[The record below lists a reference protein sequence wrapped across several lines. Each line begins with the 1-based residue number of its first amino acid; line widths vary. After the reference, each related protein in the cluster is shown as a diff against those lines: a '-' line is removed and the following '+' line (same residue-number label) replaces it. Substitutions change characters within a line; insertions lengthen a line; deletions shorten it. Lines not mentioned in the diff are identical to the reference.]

1 MVINMYTSDMSK
13 SILDALIANH
23 EQSKPFKASEI
34 LIAGAD
40 CDHWVR
46 FKTDPQRFEPGIF
59 DGDWAHIKQQPSEG
73 KLRVIRIMT
82 GNDGISR
89 VIARQGSN
97 LYAYP
102 WFK

>member
-1 MVINMYTSDMSK
+1 MDMYPSDMSK
-13 SILDALIANH
+13 SILDALITSH
-23 EQSKPFKASEI
+23 EHSKPFKASEI
-34 LIAGAD
+34 VVAGAD

-46 FKTDPQRFEPGIF
+46 FKTDPQRFTSEIF
-59 DGDWAHIKQQPSEG
+59 DGDWAHIKQQPTEG
-73 KLRVIRIMT
+73 KLRIIRIIT

-89 VIARQGSN
+89 VIARQGSY